1 MADRPTPY
9 LRAVTPEDLVAL
21 RAVFGDPE
29 VMRYSDSGV
38 RDDAMVAEWI
48 ARHSA
53 MYPAGLGKRAIC
65 VAGVEGP
72 IGYTG
77 LVRDLDRHR
86 PDELEIG
93 YRLARAWWGRGI
105 ITTANRLAIAAP
117 DRPDAARIVA
127 IIDPGN
133 AGSIAAARKL
143 GMTYRREAMFPGY
156 DHPDHVYGVDLPLP
170 PA

>member
-1 MADRPTPY
+1 MERPTPY
-9 LRAVTPEDLVAL
+9 LRALTPGDLTAL

-29 VMRYSDSGV
+29 VMRHSDSGV
-38 RDDAMVAEWI
+38 RDDATVAEWI
-48 ARHSA
+48 ARHRA
-53 MYPAGLGKRAIC
+53 MYPGGLGKRAIC
-65 VAGVEGP
+65 LAGVEGP

-93 YRLARAWWGRGI
+93 YRLARAWWGKGI
-105 ITTANRLAIAAP
+105 VTAANRLAIAAT
-117 DRPDAARIVA
+117 DRPNAARIVA

-133 AGSIAAARKL
+133 VGSIAAARKL

-156 DHPDHVYGVDLPLP
+156 DYPDHVFGLDLPPQP
-170 PA
+170 P